1 MSIILLNVFG
11 FVFND
16 EYEIKTKTKVNNQ
29 KNTINKNF
37 QETENKKKK
46 TFRRMLCKVR
56 VRIIK
61 CPIWELRI

>member
-11 FVFND
+11 FVFII
-16 EYEIKTKTKVNNQ
+16 EYEIKTKSKVNNQ

-37 QETENKKKK
+37 QETENKKK
-46 TFRRMLCKVR
+46 TFRRMPFKVR
-56 VRIIK
+56 VKIIK

>member
-11 FVFND
+11 FVFII
-16 EYEIKTKTKVNNQ
+16 EYEIKTKSKVNNQ

-46 TFRRMLCKVR
+46 RFEGCFVKFG
-56 VRIIK
+56 
-61 CPIWELRI
+61 

>member
-37 QETENKKKK
+37 QETENKKK
-46 TFRRMLCKVR
+46 TFRRMPFKVR
-56 VRIIK
+56 VKIIK

>member
-11 FVFND
+11 FVFID

-37 QETENKKKK
+37 QETENKKK
-46 TFRRMLCKVR
+46 TFRRMPFKVR
-56 VRIIK
+56 VKIIK

>member
-11 FVFND
+11 FVFII

-37 QETENKKKK
+37 QETENKKK
-46 TFRRMLCKVR
+46 TFRRMPFKVR
-56 VRIIK
+56 VKIIK

>member
-29 KNTINKNF
+29 KK
-37 QETENKKKK
+37 NKKKQTK
-46 TFRRMLCKVR
+46 KKKKKKLLKKKKKKKKNVS
-56 VRIIK
+56 K
-61 CPIWELRI
+61 DAL

>member
-11 FVFND
+11 FVFII
-16 EYEIKTKTKVNNQ
+16 EYEIKTKSKVNNQ

-37 QETENKKKK
+37 QETENKKK
-46 TFRRMLCKVR
+46 TFRRMPFEVR
-56 VRIIK
+56 VKIIK

>member
-11 FVFND
+11 FVFIIEN
-16 EYEIKTKTKVNNQ
+16 EIKTKTKVNNQ

-37 QETENKKKK
+37 QETENKKK
-46 TFRRMLCKVR
+46 TFRRMPFKVR
-56 VRIIK
+56 VKIIK